1 MSVNTPLAF
10 FNIATTVLEC
20 VRSRI
25 EDVAGLPK
33 FGRACVIPGEVAWDA
48 CDCGQ
53 LTITNPTQ
61 FSSVSFP
68 IPSVGNTDTNCGAP
82 YTVSTFEV
90 TALRCAPTMD
100 RNGHPPTC
108 TQLQNAAQ
116 LLYQDKFYMRAAV
129 QCCLAELKNS
139 NSLEDYAISST
150 TEVGPRGGCVGATL
164 SFNVSLIA
172 NCPCE

>member
-1 MSVNTPLAF
+1 MAVNTPLAF

-25 EDVAGLPK
+25 EDVAGLPE
-33 FGRACVIPGEVAWDA
+33 FGRVCVVPGDVAWDE
-48 CDCGQ
+48 CTCGQ
-53 LTITNPTQ
+53 LTINNPTQ

-68 IPSVGNTDTNCGAP
+68 TPSIGANETQCGAP

-90 TALRCAPTMD
+90 TALRCAPGPD

-108 TQLQNAAQ
+108 TALQNAAQ
-116 LLYQDKFYMRAAV
+116 LLYQDKFYMRTAV
-129 QCCLAELKNS
+129 QCCLAELRNTD
-139 NSLEDYAISST
+139 LVEDYALGQT
-150 TEVGPRGGCVGATL
+150 VETGPRGGCVGATL
-164 SFNVSLIA
+164 SFNVSLIS